1 MKCEDV
7 SKELIAYLDRRA
19 NSAERQEVEA
29 HLTSCAACR
38 TRAEEFRKVWNVL
51 DEMPIEEPSLGFDA
65 RIRQRIA
72 DEPRP
77 GWFRWF
83 VPQPRLALSMALLAA
98 LCVWISRLPWD
109 YPTTATVPVPAVA
122 TEQQQFQVIEN
133 LGVLEN
139 YDVLS
144 KFDALSELPVPPEP
158 AQPKQGQQPP
168 SVGNGDG
175 GM

>member
-19 NSAERQEVEA
+19 NSAERMEVED
-29 HLTSCAACR
+29 HLASCAACR
-38 TRAEEFRKVWNVL
+38 MRAEEFRKVWNVL

-83 VPQPRLALSMALLAA
+83 VPQPRLALSMALLVA
-98 LCVWISRLPWD
+98 LCVWVSRLPRD
-109 YPTTATVPVPAVA
+109 YPTTATIPAPV
-122 TEQQQFQVIEN
+122 TEQQQYQVIEN

-144 KFDALSELPVPPEP
+144 KFDALSELPVP
-158 AQPKQGQQPP
+158 AATDKSKGDLKQ
-168 SVGNGDG
+168 DDTG

>member
-7 SKELIAYLDRRA
+7 SKELIAYLDRRT
-19 NSAERQEVEA
+19 NSAERMEVEE
-29 HLTSCAACR
+29 HLATCAACR

-51 DEMPIEEPSLGFDA
+51 DEMPVQEPSLGFDA

-72 DEPRP
+72 DEPRS

-83 VPQPRLALSMALLAA
+83 VPQPRLALSMALLVV
-98 LCVWISRLPWD
+98 LCVWVSRLPRD
-109 YPTTATVPVPAVA
+109 YSTTTTMPAPV

-144 KFDALSELPVPPEP
+144 KFDALSELPVPAAPDKSKDDL
-158 AQPKQGQQPP
+158 KQ
-168 SVGNGDG
+168 DDTG
-175 GM
+175 GA

>member
-7 SKELIAYLDRRA
+7 AKELIAYLDRRA
-19 NSAERQEVEA
+19 NSAEQMEVED
-29 HLTSCAACR
+29 HLANCAARR

-51 DEMPIEEPSLGFDA
+51 DEMPIQEPSLGFDA

-83 VPQPRLALSMALLAA
+83 VPQRRLAISMALLVA
-98 LCVWISRLPWD
+98 LCVWISRLPRD
-109 YPTTATVPVPAVA
+109 YSTTATMPAPV
-122 TEQQQFQVIEN
+122 TEQQQYQVIEN

-144 KFDALSELPVPPEP
+144 KFDALSELPAPAAPEKSNDDL
-158 AQPKQGQQPP
+158 KQDD
-168 SVGNGDG
+168 SG

>member
-19 NSAERQEVEA
+19 NSAERLVVEE
-29 HLTSCAACR
+29 HLASCAACR

-51 DEMPIEEPSLGFDA
+51 DEMPVQEPSLGFDA

-83 VPQPRLALSMALLAA
+83 VPQPRLALSMALLVA
-98 LCVWISRLPWD
+98 LCVWMSRLPRD
-109 YPTTATVPVPAVA
+109 YSTTATMPAPV
-122 TEQQQFQVIEN
+122 TEQQQYQVIEN

-144 KFDALSELPVPPEP
+144 KFDALSELPAPAGPEKSKDDLT
-158 AQPKQGQQPP
+158 QDD
-168 SVGNGDG
+168 SG

>member
-19 NSAERQEVEA
+19 NSAERQEVED
-29 HLTSCAACR
+29 HLANCAGCR
-38 TRAEEFRKVWNVL
+38 ARAEEFRKVWNVL

-65 RIRQRIA
+65 RLRQRIA

-77 GWFRWF
+77 GWLRWF
-83 VPQPRLALSMALLAA
+83 VPQPRLALSMALLVA
-98 LCVWISRLPWD
+98 LCVWVSRLPRE
-109 YPTTATVPVPAVA
+109 YSTTATNPVPAVA

-144 KFDALSELPVPPEP
+144 KFDALSELPGP
-158 AQPKQGQQPP
+158 AESSQPKGGAKHDD
-168 SVGNGDG
+168 SG